1 MERASRLQYS
11 CSVLAYYFCLK
22 GQVPGLLQHNVFLS
36 EDYKGSW
43 DRPCFPE
50 DMSPERQLNFY
61 VHNPS
66 YTDTTTG
73 AMTLCER
80 LSVGSPLTRRRGVLV
95 TVSREGFTPFGLRQ
109 TESLSLLNAMC
120 FFLSQRPLAVTRSWC
135 CFQWETS
142 RRWRLE

>member
-1 MERASRLQYS
+1 LGGFVIDSRCNRRSARQDSRWLARGSRLEYS
-11 CSVLAYYFCLK
+11 CGVLAYYFCLK

-50 DMSPERQLNFY
+50 DLKPERQVNFY

-73 AMTLCER
+73 A
-80 LSVGSPLTRRRGVLV
+80 
-95 TVSREGFTPFGLRQ
+95 
-109 TESLSLLNAMC
+109 
-120 FFLSQRPLAVTRSWC
+120 
-135 CFQWETS
+135 
-142 RRWRLE
+142 